1 MKRLVLAIALCSAAF
16 TAWAQHQPYAGHQDR
31 AIKALSA
38 EEIEQYL
45 SGSGMGF
52 AKSAELNGYPG
63 PMHVIELADK
73 LLLTP
78 TQRIQ
83 TQALMDEHK
92 RAAREL
98 GARLVAAERELEQ
111 EFRTGA
117 IEAAALEQSVQSASR
132 LQSQYR
138 LSHLETHRRMR
149 MLLSTDQLERYAMLR
164 GYGDRAGDA
173 PAPMRHH

>member
-52 AKSAELNGYPG
+52 AKPAELNGYPG

-98 GARLVAAERELEQ
+98 GARLVAADGNARKRKQLADGAL
-111 EFRTGA
+111 RTLQIVRHQGGHR
-117 IEAAALEQSVQSASR
+117 AALGLPGQAASVDTFALRTRRQ
-132 LQSQYR
+132 
-138 LSHLETHRRMR
+138 LSVSIARV
-149 MLLSTDQLERYAMLR
+149 SS
-164 GYGDRAGDA
+164 
-173 PAPMRHH
+173 